1 MPARRTAVAGAGA
14 LLCGVAGLSPQRDG
28 ATPPPPP
35 HTTLP
40 PIIYVKVHKTG
51 SKSMQK
57 CMRVLEFRHG
67 LTPLNV
73 SQCMS
78 GWPWDVEFGQPWGAR
93 PFPDCTKSPG
103 PRRSSY
109 DVIRDHAVFDYE
121 RMVEYL
127 RPGRRPYVFATLR
140 SPNTHIVSSWDWY
153 RQVRRDSAP
162 KGNLEGMHALANT
175 ARSARLLT
183 PPHPLSRAQFDYWP
197 FRSVDAWLDWTDS
210 LEHVASLR
218 HPSGPDALASD
229 FSVDARSRNP
239 QAHDLGWYQF
249 NGHTTAADTNGTRIA
264 EWLGMLDKQL
274 DHAILLEQAR
284 AFQRGRVIPAHAVHV
299 CHVA

>member
-1 MPARRTAVAGAGA
+1 
-14 LLCGVAGLSPQRDG
+14 
-28 ATPPPPP
+28 
-35 HTTLP
+35 
-40 PIIYVKVHKTG
+40 
-51 SKSMQK
+51 MQK

-127 RPGRRPYVFATLR
+127 RPGRRSYVFATLR

-162 KGNLEGMHALANT
+162 KGEIGRTRTDAVPVYSRAPPCR
-175 ARSARLLT
+175 ARSSTTGRSGRST
-183 PPHPLSRAQFDYWP
+183 RGSTGRTTSSMSRRCAI
-197 FRSVDAWLDWTDS
+197 RVDRTHS
-210 LEHVASLR
+210 R
-218 HPSGPDALASD
+218 PTLASTR
-229 FSVDARSRNP
+229 ARGIRRRTIWAGINSM
-239 QAHDLGWYQF
+239 
-249 NGHTTAADTNGTRIA
+249 GTRRRPTPT
-264 EWLGMLDKQL
+264 
-274 DHAILLEQAR
+274 AR
-284 AFQRGRVIPAHAVHV
+284 AFQRGRAILAHAVHV
-299 CHVA
+299 CHVAWTDGRGHRAPR